1 MATSRDTPDIQA
13 RAEARLQSAWARYLF
28 GVLTVAVALAI
39 KMFWARVTGNGSS
52 FLLLFAATLVTSLF
66 AGTGPGLSVLLLS
79 MLIGG
84 YMFVRRNGAPPA
96 AGFFQSLLFSLDGA
110 VILYVTALTNRR
122 RRVVDA
128 ANRELRR
135 LRDDAERSAAHI
147 RDIIELA
154 PVPFF
159 LADLD
164 GHYVDVN
171 QAACRLLG
179 YTRDELIGMT
189 AFQIIPAEDTPRL
202 EAARLEVLEPD
213 AVYTGEWTLRRKDGT
228 YVPVDVSSNML
239 SDGRWQGF
247 ARDITERKRIEAQR
261 QQLLAREREARRQAE
276 WANAQLRESEERFRL
291 TIDDAPI
298 GMALVDLEGRFVR
311 VNRVMCEITGFTP
324 EELATR
330 RFQDITHP
338 DDLDAD
344 VDIAE
349 RLTGGHIPRYQW
361 EKRYIRKD
369 KSVVD
374 AMLSVSILR
383 GADEKPRYF
392 ITQVED
398 ITERKRA
405 EHALRLSEAKFSGI
419 VSIAADAIISV
430 DAQQRIT
437 VFNTGAEKIF
447 GYRADEML
455 GIQLERLIP
464 ERFRDVHRS
473 HFTRFAAGGETA
485 RSMAHRGEVFGLRK
499 NGEEF
504 PAEAS
509 ISKVTAGRETFFSI
523 VLRDITYRKNAEAAI
538 QRALT
543 ARDDVLRIV
552 AHDLRNPLSAIMMQA
567 SVMGREGSEPE
578 RRDPQPRHVILRAAT
593 RMNQLIQDLLDVAL
607 AEQGQLRILPTRV
620 PVVDLVRDEAE
631 MEAPIATSAG
641 LTLRFEVKDDAIEV
655 WGDRRRLLQVLENLI
670 GNAIKF
676 TKPSGEIVVS
686 ASPSGD
692 AVLFAVHDTGIGIAR
707 DVADHLFDRF
717 WQVASK
723 TQRLGAGLGLPITKG
738 IVEAHGGK
746 IWLES
751 EPGHGST
758 FCFTIPVASQTPPP
772 AHTTRRKRRELA

>member
-1 MATSRDTPDIQA
+1 MATSRDIQA
-13 RAEARLQSAWARYLF
+13 RAEERLQSTWARYLF
-28 GVLTVAVALAI
+28 GLVMVALALAL
-39 KMFWARVTGNGSS
+39 KFFWAGVTGNSSS
-52 FLLLFAATLVTSLF
+52 FLVLFAATLVTSLF

-84 YMFVRRNGAPPA
+84 YLFVRHNAAPPV
-96 AGFFQSLLFSLDGA
+96 AGFLQSLLFSVDGA

-122 RRVVDA
+122 RD
-128 ANRELRR
+128 E
-135 LRDDAERSAAHI
+135 AERSTARI
-147 RDIIELA
+147 KDLIELA
-154 PVPFF
+154 PDPFF
-159 LADLD
+159 LTDSH
-164 GHYVDVN
+164 GRYIDVN
-171 QAACRLLG
+171 QAACRMLG
-179 YTRDELIGMT
+179 YTHDELVGMNIL
-189 AFQIIPAEDTPRL
+189 QIIPAEDAPRL
-202 EAARLEVLEPD
+202 EDARQEVLKLGN
-213 AVYTGEWTLRRKDGT
+213 VHSGEWNLRRKDGT

-247 ARDITERKRIEAQR
+247 ARDITERKRVEAQR
-261 QQLLAREREARRQAE
+261 QQLLAREHEARRQAE

-298 GMALVDLEGRFVR
+298 GMALVDLDGKFVR
-311 VNRVMCEITGFTP
+311 VNRVMCEITGFTA

-330 RFQDITHP
+330 GFQDITHP
-338 DDLDAD
+338 DDVNAD

-349 RLTGGHIPRYQW
+349 QLTSGRIPRYQF

-383 GADEKPRYF
+383 GADQTPRYF

-419 VSIAADAIISV
+419 VSIAADAIVSV

-437 VFNTGAEKIF
+437 VFNAGAEKTF
-447 GYRADEML
+447 GYSAGEII
-455 GIQLERLIP
+455 GSQLERLIP
-464 ERFRDVHRS
+464 PRFREVHRKD
-473 HFTRFAAGGETA
+473 FERFAAGGQPA
-485 RSMAHRGEVFGLRK
+485 RPISNRLEVFGLRK

-509 ISKVTAGRETFFSI
+509 ILKVTVGPETFFSA
-523 VLRDITYRKNAEAAI
+523 VLRDVTDRKNAEAAL

-567 SVMGREGSEPE
+567 SVMEREGPGPE
-578 RRDPQPRHVILRAAT
+578 RRDQQPRQVILRAAT

-607 AEQGQLRILPTRV
+607 AEAGQLRISPTRV
-620 PVVDLVRDEAE
+620 PVADLVRDEAE
-631 MEAPIATSAG
+631 MEEPIATSAG
-641 LTLRFEVKDDAIEV
+641 LTLRFEIKEGAIDV
-655 WGDRRRLLQVLENLI
+655 WGDRQRLLQVFENLI

-676 TKPSGEIVVS
+676 TKPSGEIVVT
-686 ASPSGD
+686 AARSGD
-692 AVLFAVHDTGIGIAR
+692 AVLFSVHDTGIGIAR
-707 DVADHLFDRF
+707 EIADHLFDRF

-723 TQRLGAGLGLPITKG
+723 TKHLGAGLGLPITKG

-751 EPGHGST
+751 TPGHGST
-758 FCFTIPVASQTPPP
+758 FCFTIPVAPHGPTAQPT
-772 AHTTRRKRRELA
+772 HRTRRKKRDTRSTRPH